1 MTSRH
6 DSLRSF
12 RSAYLDYLEG
22 ARNEPPVVEDLPAAQ
37 RGAARAFIESITA
50 ARGVDPYASRP
61 SIEQLLARPRQTDDR
76 VGDLADMLRDHLRTA
91 VDSRTLVTPD
101 VAATAA
107 GLASAWVIQA
117 RGMRLRIVP
126 EAESSELSYTIA
138 NRAEDIAQVFSAFP
152 DSHAVLYATIGER
165 PLGAV
170 VDRGDVSNA
179 IETPSG
185 ERRAPRLRRTV
196 VDAAT
201 ACEEW
206 FIGMIPDLEPASAP
220 EVQLPT
226 TVEPVLDP
234 LHLATEVVREVSTA
248 GSRARIEAKRDSWGA
263 FGVQEAQLL
272 AVIVEA
278 AQDEPLPEAVYR
290 AHVDKLA
297 EIAA

>member
-1 MTSRH
+1 MTSKH
-6 DSLRSF
+6 DNLRSF

-37 RGAARAFIESITA
+37 RRAARAFIESITA

-61 SIEQLLARPRQTDDR
+61 SIEQLLARPRQTGDR
-76 VGDLADMLRDHLRTA
+76 VRDLADMLRDHLRTA
-91 VDSRTLVTPD
+91 VDSRALVTAD

-126 EAESSELSYTIA
+126 EMESSELGYTITK
-138 NRAEDIAQVFSAFP
+138 RAEDIAQVFSAFP

-185 ERRAPRLRRTV
+185 QRRAPSLRRTV

-206 FIGMIPDLEPASAP
+206 FTGMIPELGPASAP
-220 EVQLPT
+220 VELPT
-226 TVEPVLDP
+226 TPEPVLDP
-234 LHLATEVVREVSTA
+234 LHLAKEVVREVSAA
-248 GSRARIEAKRDSWGA
+248 GLRARIEAKRDSWGA
-263 FGVQEAQLL
+263 FGAQEAQQL

-278 AQDEPLPEAVYR
+278 AQDQPLPEAVYR
-290 AHVDKLA
+290 VHVDKLV